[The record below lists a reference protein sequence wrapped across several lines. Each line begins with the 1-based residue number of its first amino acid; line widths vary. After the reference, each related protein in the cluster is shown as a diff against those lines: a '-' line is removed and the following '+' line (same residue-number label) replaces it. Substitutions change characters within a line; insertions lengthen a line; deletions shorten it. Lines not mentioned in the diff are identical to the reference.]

1 MKKRLLSIVLCLILV
16 ASCVAALTACSGNK
30 NKVIMIWGPE
40 EHRDLYVAWAKEF
53 RDQHADV
60 FEGYEFDYAG
70 SGDSGAYGN
79 MKVDPTNGAAIYT
92 FANDQMANL
101 ANLGA
106 LSPLTDADVTWAR
119 ENNIESAVES
129 TKMGSTY
136 MAYPLQ
142 ADNGYYLYYNKDAF
156 RGTSIWDATN
166 DCIKE
171 DFTFREMYAALDE
184 RAVAEGGSK
193 WANGKITWA
202 LGDSWY
208 VSGAFFAVGGDY
220 DVQYDEDGKQV
231 SATCSFGYTLPEGE
245 TSYKNGDYSL
255 GFAAVECLVNSFTNT
270 DGTVNKHYYYTDGDK
285 APLNDYISLHINENN
300 NAAQDEPLA
309 AAVCGTWKAN
319 EIQTYWGDNYAATW
333 LPMLEDNSGNRY
345 AFKNFAGYKNLG
357 VNPLCEFAT
366 ANDTNIEILHEMAKF
381 LTSKEAQLQRYQ
393 KTGAGPSNKEALQDS
408 AVAADVALLALNK
421 QYDRVCTY
429 PAGTT
434 RKDAD
439 GNSLAGKP
447 IGNGLGFRVQD
458 SVPANY
464 WTPIQNFGNKLWQEY
479 NAFTT
484 SGTALDNF
492 APGSD
497 ELKRQ
502 LAQLQTDISQ
512 AAQ

>member
-1 MKKRLLSIVLCLILV
+1 MKKRLLSIVLCLVLV
-16 ASCVAALTACSGNK
+16 ASCVAVLAACGSEET
-30 NKVIMIWGPE
+30 VIMLWGPE
-40 EHRDLYVAWAKEF
+40 EHRDLYLKWAEEF
-53 RDQHADV
+53 RSQHEDV
-60 FEGYEFDYAG
+60 FKNCKFDFAG
-70 SGDSGAYGN
+70 SGDAGAYGN
-79 MKVDPTNGAAIYT
+79 MKVDPTMGAAIYT

-101 ANLGA
+101 SNIGA
-106 LSPLTDADVTWAR
+106 LSALTDSDVEWAL
-119 ENNIESAVES
+119 ENNIESAVAA
-129 TKMGSTY
+129 TKLGGKY
-136 MAYPLQ
+136 LAYPLQ

-156 RGTSIWDATN
+156 RGTSIWDTTN

-184 RAVAEGGSK
+184 RAAMADGSK
-193 WANGKITWA
+193 WGNGKVTWA

-220 DVQYDEDGKQV
+220 DVQYDADGKQQ
-231 SATCSFGYTLPEGE
+231 SATCSFGYTLPAGE
-245 TSYKNGDYSL
+245 TSYKKGDYSL
-255 GFAAVECLVNSFTNT
+255 GYAAVECLVNSFTNT
-270 DGTVNKHYYYTDGDK
+270 DGKVNKHYYYTDGDK
-285 APLNDYISLHINENN
+285 APLNDYITLHIDENN
-300 NAAQDEPLA
+300 PAAREEPLA
-309 AAVCGTWKAN
+309 AAVCGTWKAT
-319 EIQTYWGDNYAATW
+319 EIAEKWGNDYAATW

-366 ANDTNIEILHEMAKF
+366 ANETNIEVLHEMAKYF
-381 LTSKEAQLQRYQ
+381 TSKEAQLDRYEA
-393 KTGAGPSNKEALQDS
+393 TGAGPSNKEALQDS
-408 AVAADVALLALNK
+408 RVASDVALIALNK

-434 RKDAD
+434 LKDAD

-447 IGNGLGFRVQD
+447 VGNGLGFRVQD

-484 SGTALDNF
+484 DNTPLSTF

-497 ELKRQ
+497 KLKKELA
-502 LAQLQTDISQ
+502 LLQSDISS
-512 AAQ
+512 AA